1 MIIYQFRMIY
11 NGEVKVSKAE
21 YKLAKFAFRFNKEL
35 VYRKVKVI
43 EKGVSRPGFPSELR
57 EFELG
62 QYNYD
67 TCYSD
72 KYEDIY
78 KFIES
83 RKELFA
89 KNLIELEYRK
99 QKYMNMIS
107 NLDNSLMQIKENEN
121 GKL

>member
-21 YKLAKFAFRFNKEL
+21 YKLAKYAFRWNNEL

-57 EFELG
+57 EFDLG
-62 QYNYD
+62 QYSYD

-72 KYEDIY
+72 KYEDLY
-78 KFIES
+78 KFIVS
-83 RKELFA
+83 RKEYFDESI
-89 KNLIELEYRK
+89 KQLEYTK
-99 QKYMNMIS
+99 QKYMNMID
-107 NLDNSLMQIKENEN
+107 NLDNSLIRIKEEN
-121 GKL
+121 K